1 MKRKKPRGGKKPSV
15 VETSPEAL
23 EETWKAVEEELKATG
38 FQVSVRINLKGQ
50 QRAVEYRT
58 RPCGFK
64 ELLQICTI
72 RMFSKG
78 PDLPILNTTSFCSVC
93 SCQSL

>member
-1 MKRKKPRGGKKPSV
+1 MKRKKPRGRKKPSV

-50 QRAVEYRT
+50 QRAFIGRGQQNIVQELVALKS
-58 RPCGFK
+58 FK
-64 ELLQICTI
+64 FAQ
-72 RMFSKG
+72 
-78 PDLPILNTTSFCSVC
+78 
-93 SCQSL
+93 